1 MGGVIGR
8 VRKFSL
14 RFGTASFTTIIQF
27 YSNIHYIFIQDGNLF
42 ANVLVFLDCDQLRQ
56 VGEEMDNVPS
66 CVGEHCFAFCMQD
79 IPLAV
84 VDLVRPYLPSR
95 IFVRDNNRWRAASE
109 VFNTNNNMFAYH

>member
-1 MGGVIGR
+1 MGESGSS
-8 VRKFSL
+8 SL

-27 YSNIHYIFIQDGNLF
+27 YSNVHFIFIQDGNLF
-42 ANVLVFLDCDQLRQ
+42 ANVLVFLDRDQLRQ